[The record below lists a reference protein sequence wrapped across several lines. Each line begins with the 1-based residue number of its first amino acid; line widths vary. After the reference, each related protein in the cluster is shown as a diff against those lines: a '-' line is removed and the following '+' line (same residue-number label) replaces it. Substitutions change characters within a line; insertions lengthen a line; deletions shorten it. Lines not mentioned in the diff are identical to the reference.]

1 MLVKN
6 IFLSIFFVVCAI
18 LSNNFC
24 QNSWDCLL
32 PTASLS
38 KQKEQKCVKK
48 CIMSIRGLR
57 FMYSLDLQISVDT
70 HEVHKD
76 MIDNKLPCLSENA
89 YLMIVSLNI

>member
-1 MLVKN
+1 MLP
-6 IFLSIFFVVCAI
+6 S
-18 LSNNFC
+18 
-24 QNSWDCLL
+24 
-32 PTASLS
+32 ASLS

-76 MIDNKLPCLSENA
+76 MMIDNKLPFLSKNA
-89 YLMIVSLNI
+89 YLMILSLNFCSVSVFLNEQTV

>member
-6 IFLSIFFVVCAI
+6 IYLSNFFVVCAI

-32 PTASLS
+32 PSASLS

-76 MIDNKLPCLSENA
+76 MLDNKLPCLSENA